1 MNTNARTGQTT
12 QANLSDISDTSRP
25 QTQRKK
31 ITFFNV
37 HVFYETVEEFLKQTY
52 NRGLFRTTPGST
64 FFLFDKYQK
73 WFPTEIP
80 QMKKMGTS
88 LFLDL
93 KKQNK
98 IFESVGVRFFFTVKP
113 NQLQMLEMQVKDS
126 TKERS
131 TKPTH
136 QTNRIGPNRSN
147 DVVDSDGSDGLAD
160 RANNSATSSDELL
173 TAEDAKKLLAS
184 DWNIS
189 YKDLKSRMST
199 SEYEELLWF
208 IHMG

>member
-1 MNTNARTGQTT
+1 MNTIAQTAQNAQTGLT
-12 QANLSDISDTSRP
+12 DISDTSRP

-37 HVFYETVEEFLKQTY
+37 HVFYETVEEFVKHTY
-52 NRGLFRTTPGST
+52 NSGLFRTTPGST

-98 IFESVGVRFFFTVKP
+98 IFESLGVRFFFTVKP

-126 TKERS
+126 TKN
-131 TKPTH
+131 H
-136 QTNRIGPNRSN
+136 QTNRIGPNRPK
-147 DVVDSDGSDGLAD
+147 DVVDSDGSVGSDSLAD
-160 RANNSATSSDELL
+160 QANNSTTSSDKLL
-173 TAEDAKKLLAS
+173 SVEDAKKLLAS

-189 YKDLKSRMST
+189 YKDLKSRMSDF
-199 SEYEELLWF
+199 EYEELLWY
-208 IHMG
+208 IYKG